1 MKALSKPQRGGLQQN
16 EIEMV
21 DDKRFAFGK
30 NWQSFVRDYLNQ
42 ERIDEARIS
51 MEEFCNAN
59 DLITGKTFIDVGCG
73 SGLFSLVAYQLGAS
87 NIVSFDIDPHSI
99 KCCEYLREQEGHSP
113 NWQITQGSILDG
125 DFVSSLGK
133 YDFVY
138 SWGVL
143 HHTGRMW
150 KAIENASKLVAENGA
165 FCIGI
170 YNRADAWGLYPDGR
184 CGPSH
189 LWVKEKRLYSR
200 IPSPLQSLIDF
211 SVMSVLVILY
221 ILTFNNPIKK
231 IRSHKQF
238 RGMSWRT
245 DIKDWLGGYPYEY
258 ASVAEVFNF
267 VKKLGFS
274 LENLKCNSGLM
285 NNEYLFRKL

>member
-1 MKALSKPQRGGLQQN
+1 MKALSGAQIGGLQEN

-21 DDKRFAFGK
+21 DGERFAFGK

-42 ERIDEARIS
+42 ERIDEAKKS
-51 MEEFCNAN
+51 MVEFCNAN
-59 DLITGKTFIDVGCG
+59 TLITGKTFIDVGCG
-73 SGLFSLVAYQLGAS
+73 SGLFSLAAHQLAAS
-87 NIVSFDIDPHSI
+87 NIVSFDIDPQSI
-99 KCCEYLREQEGHSP
+99 KCCEYLRGKEGHSP
-113 NWQITQGSILDG
+113 NWQIKKGSILDG

-143 HHTGRMW
+143 HHTGSMW
-150 KAIENASKLVAENGA
+150 KAIENASKLVGEKGA

-170 YNRADAWGLYPDGR
+170 YNRADAWGVYPDGR

-200 IPSPLQSLIDF
+200 IPSPLQSLIDY
-211 SVMSVLVILY
+211 SVMSALVVLY
-221 ILTFNNPIKK
+221 ILTFNNPMRK

-238 RGMSWRT
+238 RGMSWRV

-258 ASVAEVFNF
+258 ASVDEVFNF
-267 VKKLGFS
+267 VKRLGFS
-274 LENLKCNSGLM
+274 LENLKCNNGLM
-285 NNEYLFRKL
+285 NNEYLFKKL